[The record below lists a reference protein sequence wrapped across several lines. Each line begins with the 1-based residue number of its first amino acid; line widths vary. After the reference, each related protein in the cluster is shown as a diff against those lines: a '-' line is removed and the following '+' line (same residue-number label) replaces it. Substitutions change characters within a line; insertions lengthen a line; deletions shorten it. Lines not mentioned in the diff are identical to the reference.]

1 MMPRSFLVKKKPGTC
16 AAWQWKE
23 PEQLQWKQDNAVG
36 KSILLFFCFVT
47 AICSC
52 VFVYVSVCTFLLNSS
67 FCLLLPES
75 QSNAKENKTAE
86 TVTPNQA
93 ANIPG
98 CQTLAMPLLGLGGG
112 PGSETRSKF
121 TLWDP
126 YRMSTLALVTR
137 VKVRLDFLSYL
148 QCNMLP
154 LLQLD

>member
-36 KSILLFFCFVT
+36 KNLLLFLFFCM
-47 AICSC
+47 CSS
-52 VFVYVSVCTFLLNSS
+52 VFIYMVVCAFRLNSS
-67 FCLLLPES
+67 FCLLLAES
-75 QSNAKENKTAE
+75 QNNAEENKTAE

-98 CQTLAMPLLGLGGG
+98 CRTLALPFLGLGGG

-137 VKVRLDFLSYL
+137 VKVRFDFL
-148 QCNMLP
+148 
-154 LLQLD
+154 